1 MKTRK
6 TLSTFLLSILL
17 LSIET
22 PPRAT
27 ASTLGV
33 SQPTICVRLP
43 TQPKTKCRKRVIASK
58 QAPQEYAD
66 KIDALWQEF
75 LTNAQIVT
83 EYQRMFPNG
92 IPFGFEKYNKA
103 NSKVQSTI
111 KDLKFLANQFPQYFK
126 PDYLLIIKSD

>member
-1 MKTRK
+1 MKTKK
-6 TLSTFLLSILL
+6 TFSAFLLSIVL
-17 LSIET
+17 LSIEP
-22 PPRAT
+22 PPRVT

-66 KIDALWQEF
+66 KIDALWQDF
-75 LTNAQIVT
+75 LTNAPIVK